1 VKSLKVSQ
9 FVRSENRVRQPR
21 TQKTQPLTL
30 SSRAYPKTK
39 SILEKETA
47 FLERMTK
54 DPKKMKY
61 LVLVGDG
68 MGDYPLDALGGKT
81 PLEVAKTPNMDRIAA
96 CRVGLAKTIPEG
108 MEPGSDV
115 ANLSLLGYDPAA
127 YHTGRGPLEAASMGI
142 TLQPN
147 QVAFRMNLVTLD
159 MRSDQEI
166 IMVSHSAGDL
176 STEEAADMVKELKR
190 SFETPAIQIHQGVA
204 YRHLLVWDGGPEKA
218 VTIPPH
224 DVLDQNMASYLRDA
238 SGNPVPD
245 MIRRS
250 WELLKE
256 HPINRKRRDK
266 GLKQANSI
274 WPWGQ
279 GKAPKLPSFY
289 GSHGLRGGV
298 ISAVDLL
305 KGIGVYAGFVPI
317 FVEGA
322 TGFLNT
328 NYKGKAEAALENLK
342 ALDFVFLHVEAPDE
356 AGHAGN
362 HQEKIQAIENFDR
375 KVVGTVLEGLME
387 FEDYRI
393 MVVSDHLT
401 PVVKKT
407 HTNEP
412 TPFAWAT
419 RDELQ
424 STHEGPPFT
433 EKAAKQ
439 SGLLFEK
446 GHTLMA
452 SFLSHRHE

>member
-1 VKSLKVSQ
+1 
-9 FVRSENRVRQPR
+9 
-21 TQKTQPLTL
+21 
-30 SSRAYPKTK
+30 
-39 SILEKETA
+39 
-47 FLERMTK
+47 MTK
-54 DPKKMKY
+54 KPRKRKY
-61 LVLVGDG
+61 IVLVGDG
-68 MGDYPLDALGGKT
+68 MGDYPLDTLGGKT
-81 PLEVAKTPNMDRIAA
+81 PLEVARTPNMDRIAA
-96 CRVGLAKTIPEG
+96 CRIGLAKTIPEG

-115 ANLSLLGYDPAA
+115 ANLSLLGYDPAV

-176 STEEAADMVKELKR
+176 STEEAAGIVEDLKR
-190 SFETPAIQIHQGVA
+190 LLETPAIEIYQGVA

-218 VTIPPH
+218 ATIPPH
-224 DVLDQNMASYLRDA
+224 DVLDQNMATYLGNV
-238 SGNPVPD
+238 SGDPVPE

-256 HPINRKRRDK
+256 HPINRKRRDT
-266 GLKQANSI
+266 GLKPANSI

-279 GKAPKLPSFY
+279 GKAPKLPSFDEK
-289 GSHGLRGGV
+289 HGLRGGV

-322 TGFLNT
+322 TGYLNT
-328 NYKGKAEAALENLK
+328 NYSGKAEAALENLK
-342 ALDFVFLHVEAPDE
+342 TLDFVFLHVEAPDE
-356 AGHAGN
+356 AGHAGS
-362 HQEKIQAIENFDR
+362 HEEKIEAIESFDH
-375 KVVGTVLEGLME
+375 KVVGPVLKGLKA

-401 PVVKKT
+401 PIVKKT
-407 HTNEP
+407 HTNDP

-419 RDELQ
+419 KDELD
-424 STHEGPPFT
+424 STHDGPPFT
-433 EKAAKQ
+433 EKAAKE
-439 SGLLFEK
+439 SALLFAK
-446 GHTLMA
+446 GHALMTA
-452 SFLSHRHE
+452 FLSDRKT